1 MYNTNHGHIAHDYLT
16 GEMRMKTVYEING
29 FESRLDYLNDLADGM
44 GIERSTVLALAD
56 LLGENEDFDGL
67 VTSLEDWDFSQD
79 SDDWN

>member
-1 MYNTNHGHIAHDYLT
+1 
-16 GEMRMKTVYEING
+16 MKTVYEING

-44 GIERSTVLALAD
+44 GINRPTVLALAD

-79 SDDWN
+79 SDDWY